1 MLRNVFMMQSN
12 NFLANNSNA
21 RNLKRKDNVERQIS
35 KANSFIV
42 IILETLP
49 KLTVQAKKHERLL
62 CGQTI

>member
-1 MLRNVFMMQSN
+1 MMQLN

-21 RNLKRKDNVERQIS
+21 NTLNNRRNLKRKDNVERQIS